1 MKMLHTLLIS
11 TLMGTS
17 ALMAQL
23 PSVSSVKPA
32 AVAEKWQ
39 TRTAYVRFFS
49 TTPVE
54 DIEAVNNQV
63 SSILDPLKGEFAF
76 QVPIKGFVF
85 EKALMQEHF
94 NENYLESGK
103 HPNATFTGKIVDFDP
118 SKLTGTGKIK
128 WVLRGK
134 MSIHGQ
140 EKEMDIPIELTP
152 KANKGVIEA
161 KFKVV
166 PEDFGIKIP
175 SAVRNKIAK
184 DIEVSVKA
192 DYAG

>member
-1 MKMLHTLLIS
+1 MNLFRTLLV
-11 TLMGTS
+11 S
-17 ALMAQL
+17 ALFATPALYAQL
-23 PSVSSVKPA
+23 PSIGSVKPSA
-32 AVAEKWQ
+32 MAEKWQ

-103 HPNATFTGKIVDFDP
+103 HPNASFTGKIVDFDP
-118 SKLTGTGKIK
+118 GKLTGTGKVK
-128 WVLRGK
+128 LVLRGK
-134 MSIHGQ
+134 MTIHGQ
-140 EKEMDIPIELTP
+140 EKEMDIPVELTP
-152 KANKGVIEA
+152 KAGKGMIEA